1 MQKLL
6 NKYENVFLKK
16 KTLYICK
23 KFLRMMKHS
32 IIFIWIVVLAIT
44 GCQKVEEQ
52 QNNPSLLQTEVE
64 KNDGQNVQSQEQ
76 TSNENTKLT
85 KIEFEKDFHDFG
97 IIKEGE
103 KVSHVFKFKNVG
115 TEPLIIKNVKPAC
128 GCTTP
133 DWTKDPVPP
142 GGEGKIEVSF
152 DSQGRTGIQNKS
164 VEVFANTDP
173 EVHTIKFKCEVK
185 K

>member
-1 MQKLL
+1 M
-6 NKYENVFLKK
+6 V
-16 KTLYICK
+16 
-23 KFLRMMKHS
+23 KHS
-32 IIFIWIVVLAIT
+32 IVFILFSFIVIT

-52 QNNPSLLQTEVE
+52 QNNQSLIQSEKEVNNATNSNPEAKTEDAGSKV
-64 KNDGQNVQSQEQ
+64 
-76 TSNENTKLT
+76 T
-85 KIEFEKDFHDFG
+85 KIEFEKDNHDFG
-97 IIKEGE
+97 LIKEGE

-115 TEPLIIKNVKPAC
+115 TEPLVIKNVKPAC

-173 EVHTIKFKCEVK
+173 EVHTLKFKGEVK

>member
-1 MQKLL
+1 MNRYIVCILL
-6 NKYENVFLKK
+6 SLLVF
-16 KTLYICK
+16 
-23 KFLRMMKHS
+23 S
-32 IIFIWIVVLAIT
+32 S
-44 GCQKVEEQ
+44 CQKVEEQ
-52 QNNPSLLQTEVE
+52 QQNPSLIQTENQKKENENSDV
-64 KNDGQNVQSQEQ
+64 Q
-76 TSNENTKLT
+76 TSNNGEGTETKLT
-85 KIEFEKDFHDFG
+85 KIEFEKDNHDFG

-103 KVSHVFKFKNVG
+103 KVTHVFKFKNVG
-115 TEPLIIKNVKPAC
+115 TEPLVIKNVKPAC

-173 EVHTIKFKCEVK
+173 EVHTLKFRGEVK

>member
-1 MQKLL
+1 M
-6 NKYENVFLKK
+6 V
-16 KTLYICK
+16 
-23 KFLRMMKHS
+23 KHS
-32 IIFIWIVVLAIT
+32 IVFILFSFIVIT

-52 QNNPSLLQTEVE
+52 QNNQSLIQTEKEVNNATNS
-64 KNDGQNVQSQEQ
+64 KQDSQTEG
-76 TSNENTKLT
+76 TGDTKVT
-85 KIEFEKDFHDFG
+85 KIEFEKDNHDFG
-97 IIKEGE
+97 LIKEGE

-115 TEPLIIKNVKPAC
+115 TEPLVIKNVKPAC

-173 EVHTIKFKCEVK
+173 EVHTLKFKGEVK

>member
-1 MQKLL
+1 MVK
-6 NKYENVFLKK
+6 
-16 KTLYICK
+16 
-23 KFLRMMKHS
+23 RS
-32 IIFIWIVVLAIT
+32 IAIILITIWMIH

-52 QNNPSLLQTEVE
+52 QNTPSLIQTE
-64 KNDGQNVQSQEQ
+64 KTATHGANNPQEVNNA
-76 TSNENTKLT
+76 SDNTNKLT

-152 DSQGRTGIQNKS
+152 DSQGRTGIQNKT

-173 EVHTIKFKCEVK
+173 EVHTLKFKGEVK

>member
-1 MQKLL
+1 ML
-6 NKYENVFLKK
+6 NHTLVVIWVSFLVF
-16 KTLYICK
+16 
-23 KFLRMMKHS
+23 
-32 IIFIWIVVLAIT
+32 T
-44 GCQKVEEQ
+44 GCQKVSEQ
-52 QNNPSLLQTEVE
+52 PNNPSLLHADKQ
-64 KNDGQNVQSQEQ
+64 
-76 TSNENTKLT
+76 ENTEMKANEEQNSKEEENSKLT
-85 KIEFEKDFHDFG
+85 KIEFEKDNHDFG

-115 TEPLIIKNVKPAC
+115 TEPLVIKNVKPAC

-142 GGEGKIEVSF
+142 GGEGKIEVVF

-173 EVHTIKFKCEVK
+173 EVHTLKFKGEVK

>member
-1 MQKLL
+1 M
-6 NKYENVFLKK
+6 V
-16 KTLYICK
+16 
-23 KFLRMMKHS
+23 KHT
-32 IIFIWIVVLAIT
+32 IVLILFSLIVLT
-44 GCQKVEEQ
+44 SCQKVEEQ
-52 QNNPSLLQTEVE
+52 QNNQSLIQSE
-64 KNDGQNVQSQEQ
+64 KQANNAVSDNAESKSEKE
-76 TSNENTKLT
+76 SNTKLT
-85 KIEFEKDFHDFG
+85 KIEFEKDYHDFG

-173 EVHTIKFKCEVK
+173 EVHTLKFKGEVK

>member
-1 MQKLL
+1 MINRSIVLIWFS
-6 NKYENVFLKK
+6 FL
-16 KTLYICK
+16 
-23 KFLRMMKHS
+23 
-32 IIFIWIVVLAIT
+32 VLT

-52 QNNPSLLQTEVE
+52 QNNQSLIQSE
-64 KNDGQNVQSQEQ
+64 KQENGSVNGN
-76 TSNENTKLT
+76 TSNSAETNETTKLT
-85 KIEFEKDFHDFG
+85 KIEFEKDNHDFG
-97 IIKEGE
+97 LIKEGE

-115 TEPLIIKNVKPAC
+115 TEPLVIKNVKPAC

-133 DWTKDPVPP
+133 NWTKDPVPP
-142 GGEGKIEVSF
+142 GGEGQIEVSF

-173 EVHTIKFKCEVK
+173 EVHTLKFKGEVK